1 MARTRSDGNAAYDLY
16 RNPWNEST
24 ARELELPELPELPQ
38 QRPADRERV
47 VVKARAEISVTAVLG
62 FVAVLALLVMV
73 ISGYVRLYELSS
85 DHADLADELTALQA
99 EQDRLEASYESKLD
113 MEQIET
119 VAASELGMHVPGAD
133 QIVYLDMS
141 GEDAAV
147 VYDSDSMGVS
157 SVFQALQNGFRYLTE
172 YIRAYFS

>member
-1 MARTRSDGNAAYDLY
+1 MARERIDGNAAYDLY

-38 QRPADRERV
+38 RRPANQEQV
-47 VVKARAEISVTAVLG
+47 IVKARAEISVVAVLG
-62 FVAVLALLVMV
+62 FVVVLALLVMV

-85 DHADLADELTALQA
+85 VHTELTNQLSTLEA
-99 EQDRLEASYESKLD
+99 EQSRLEASYESKLD
-113 MEQIET
+113 MEQIEA
-119 VAASELGMHVPGAD
+119 VAAGELGMHVPGEN

-147 VYDSDSMGVS
+147 VYDSDALGVS
-157 SVFQALQNGFRYLTE
+157 SVFQALKNGFSYLTD

>member
-1 MARTRSDGNAAYDLY
+1 MARERTNGNAAYDLY

-24 ARELELPELPELPQ
+24 ARELELPELPELP
-38 QRPADRERV
+38 AERSNHQNQV
-47 VVKARAEISVTAVLG
+47 VVRARAEISVVAVLG

-85 DHADLADELTALQA
+85 VHADLNTELTALQA
-99 EQDRLEASYESKLD
+99 EQDRLQASYESKLD
-113 MEQIET
+113 MDQIES
-119 VAASELGMHVPGAD
+119 VAAGQLGMHLPTEK

-141 GEDAAV
+141 GEDSAV
-147 VYDSDSMGVS
+147 VYDSDTMGVQ
-157 SVFQALQNGFRYLTE
+157 SVLQALKNGFGYLTD

>member
-1 MARTRSDGNAAYDLY
+1 MARERIDGSAAYDLY

-38 QRPADRERV
+38 QRPADQEQV
-47 VVKARAEISVTAVLG
+47 IVKARAEISVVAVLG
-62 FVAVLALLVMV
+62 FVVVLALLVMV

-85 DHADLADELTALQA
+85 AHADLSEELTALQA
-99 EQDRLEASYESKLD
+99 EQSRLEASYESKLD
-113 MEQIET
+113 MDQIEA
-119 VAASELGMHVPGAD
+119 VAASELGMRVPGDD

-157 SVFQALQNGFRYLTE
+157 SVFQALKNGFSYLTD

>member
-1 MARTRSDGNAAYDLY
+1 MARKRIDGSAAYDLY
-16 RNPWNEST
+16 RSPWNENT

-38 QRPADRERV
+38 QRPADREEVTVRR
-47 VVKARAEISVTAVLG
+47 RAEVSVVAVLG
-62 FVAVLALLVMV
+62 FAAVLALLVMV

-85 DHADLADELTALQA
+85 THADLTDELTALQA
-99 EQDRLEASYESKLD
+99 EHNRLEASYESKLD
-113 MEQIET
+113 MDQIET
-119 VAASELGMHVPGAD
+119 VAAGELGMHVPTDD

-147 VYDSDSMGVS
+147 VYDSDSMDVG
-157 SVFQALQNGFRYLTE
+157 SVFRALKNGFGYLTD